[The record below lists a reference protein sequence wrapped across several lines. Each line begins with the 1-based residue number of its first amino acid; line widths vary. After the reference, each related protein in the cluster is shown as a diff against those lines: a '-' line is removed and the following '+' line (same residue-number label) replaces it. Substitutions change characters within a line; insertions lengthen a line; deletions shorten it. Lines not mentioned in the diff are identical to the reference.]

1 MHDCRKQAHGFPWE
15 KDRGRTACVL
25 GEEREGDKR

>member
-1 MHDCRKQAHGFPWE
+1 MHDSRRQAHRFPGE
-15 KDRGRTACVL
+15 KDRGRTANVL